1 MPKFDRNYRVVVML
15 SEDEK
20 AILDKLARQ
29 ASCTRTT
36 LLRMLVR
43 RLDRKK
49 DLAAF
54 LMEN

>member
-1 MPKFDRNYRVVVML
+1 MPKYERDYRVVVTL

-20 AILDKLARQ
+20 VILDKLARQ
-29 ASCTRTT
+29 ASCTRPT

-43 RLDRKK
+43 RLDRKR
-49 DLAAF
+49 DLVAF